1 MIDLSIIIVSYNTK
15 EFLRKCINSIF
26 ESSGSFTLELIV
38 VDNASRDGT
47 VEDLRGLGKKI
58 KIIENKQA
66 CSLVIL
72 ENSIN
77 LGFSRANN
85 QGIKIAKGRYLLFLN
100 PDTQVYPNT
109 LAYMVKFMDKKGGRT
124 KNVGAATCKIILPNG
139 KLDESAHR
147 GFPTPWN
154 ALSHFSGISRIFPR
168 SKIFSGYH
176 LGWMDLSKEH
186 EIDSLGGSFMFVRR
200 EAGDQVGWWDN
211 DYFFY
216 GEDIDFCYRLKEKG
230 WKIFYI
236 PQVKTLHYKGVSS
249 GIKRESADLTTAK
262 KQTKRIATLAR
273 YNAMKIFYKKHYTNK
288 YPRALTWL
296 VLKGIDLKKWISL
309 KLI

>member
-109 LAYMVKFMDKKGGRT
+109 LAYMVKFMDKKGGT

-186 EIDSLGGSFMFVRR
+186 EIDSLGGSFMLVRR

>member
-1 MIDLSIIIVSYNTK
+1 MIDLSIIIVSFNTK
-15 EFLRKCINSIF
+15 KFLKKCVNSIF
-26 ESSGSFTLELIV
+26 ESSGSFSFEIIV
-38 VDNASRDGT
+38 VDNASTDRT
-47 VEDLRGLGKKI
+47 VEDLRGLKKKI
-58 KIIENKQA
+58 KIIEN
-66 CSLVIL
+66 SV
-72 ENSIN
+72 N
-77 LGFSRANN
+77 LGFSKANN

-100 PDTQVYPNT
+100 PDTEVYPDS
-109 LAYMVKFMDKKGGRT
+109 LSYMIKFMDKN
-124 KNVGAATCKIILPNG
+124 KNVGAATCKVVLPNG
-139 KLDESAHR
+139 KLDDSAHR

-154 ALSHFSGISRIFPR
+154 ALSYFSGLYKLLPR
-168 SKIFSGYH
+168 SKLFSGYH

-186 EIDSLGGSFMFVRR
+186 EIDVLGGSFMFVRR
-200 EAGDQVGWWDN
+200 EGGEEVGWWDE

-216 GEDIDFCYRLKEKG
+216 GEDIDFCFRLKEKG
-230 WKIFYI
+230 WKIFYV
-236 PQVKTLHYKGVSS
+236 PQVKILHYKGISS